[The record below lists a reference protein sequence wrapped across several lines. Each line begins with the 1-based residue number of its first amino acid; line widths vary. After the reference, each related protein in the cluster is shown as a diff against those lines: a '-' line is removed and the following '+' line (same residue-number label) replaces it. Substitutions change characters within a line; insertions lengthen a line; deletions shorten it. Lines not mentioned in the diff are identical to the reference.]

1 MSEQAQVPTR
11 KITVMI
17 YPPSR
22 NQNGSSIKT
31 IDFIALNPLHN
42 LALQS
47 GCNAFVGIDDQHP
60 FMLPGDIFQ
69 SPAFF
74 SAGIYRSIRT
84 ARPGIRLPRQ
94 CSLCRLYPPESTTTI
109 SCPND
114 TLARHSRRFAA
125 SFFTGTSTDKGTR
138 ASRCSL
144 IE

>member
-1 MSEQAQVPTR
+1 
-11 KITVMI
+11 MI

-69 SPAFF
+69 SPVFLRGNLPFHSNWSTRYPAASAMPPVF
-74 SAGIYRSIRT
+74 S
-84 ARPGIRLPRQ
+84 
-94 CSLCRLYPPESTTTI
+94 ESTTTI
-109 SCPND
+109 SCAKD
-114 TLARHSRRFAA
+114 RLATHSRRFAA
-125 SFFTGTSTDKGTR
+125 SFLTGTST
-138 ASRCSL
+138 
-144 IE
+144 